1 MKPGD
6 LLGTGTISGPTDSS
20 MGSMLEL
27 SWKGTRDVPLGVTTL
42 EDSKEILD
50 LDNPWILRK
59 FVEDGDTVIMSGYAE
74 YIPYSQADE
83 NGVKKS
89 EERVTEG
96 LSGTEGKGVDKGYR
110 VGFGSV
116 TGKVLRALPMEYF
129 SADSAAAHTT
139 TSSDTNHS
147 NQIHAVCNNISKVT
161 PVPMPLPS
169 STIKYIPVT
178 MEKPEQL
185 YKSAPPIY
193 TDFKLFSYW
202 RSTCSWRCLHR
213 FLFFMRRL
221 QFYVKFGLHGFHHL
235 YFSVQS
241 DTHSLHS

>member
-74 YIPYSQADE
+74 YIPHSQADE
-83 NGVKKS
+83 EGVKER
-89 EERVTEG
+89 EERIRDG
-96 LSGTEGKGVDKGYR
+96 LSGTEGKGVDKGGVCGTNKGYR

-129 SADSAAAHTT
+129 SADSAAAHTAT
-139 TSSDTNHS
+139 TANTNLS
-147 NQIHAVCNNISKVT
+147 YQIHAVSDNISKIT
-161 PVPMPLPS
+161 PVSMPLPS
-169 STIKYIPVT
+169 STIKYIPVI

-185 YKSAPPIY
+185 FKSVPPIY

-213 FLFFMRRL
+213 LAFFMWRL
-221 QFYVKFGLHGFHHL
+221 QFYVQFGLYGFHHL
-235 YFSVQS
+235 YFSV
-241 DTHSLHS
+241 